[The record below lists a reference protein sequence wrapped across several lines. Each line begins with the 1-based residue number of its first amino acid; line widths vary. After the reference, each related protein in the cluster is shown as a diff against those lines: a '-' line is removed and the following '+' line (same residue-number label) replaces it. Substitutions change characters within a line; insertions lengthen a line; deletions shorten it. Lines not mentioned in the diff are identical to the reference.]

1 MTRATLYAVRLMPQI
16 FNFCFHIIYIQ
27 SQDFDICFFSFHDCW
42 DYWQNGLAKSERAI
56 VAMTTAV
63 IAMAVTNTSI
73 DSRSIVS
80 IIILLIFFVAKIS
93 GIKRLYNQ
101 NLTETEKSAS
111 QPSES
116 AFETKAEV
124 SVHLL
129 PNSRLH
135 ADTTGRCR
143 KCTPESFVRSCQKCA
158 SLRNPDLGEGVAYR
172 HYHVDLPRL
181 PSVAL
186 FQGDIQF
193 VRTFGRHDDFA
204 PLVFELHKSE
214 ILAVNHQVFALRFVL
229 DGGNPPAFVIFHR
242 HDGRASLRRNGYF
255 PTVRLDRIPIAVL
268 TGTCYCRCRDCK

>member
-1 MTRATLYAVRLMPQI
+1 MQRNNFSTGEQKGKKSSFSVPLKNYSFRI
-16 FNFCFHIIYIQ
+16 FSLSSFSLLLHYPLELRIYIQ

-111 QPSES
+111 QSPES
-116 AFETKAEV
+116 AFETISEV

-129 PNSRLH
+129 PNSRLRRRYDRKMQRMH
-135 ADTTGRCR
+135 ARII
-143 KCTPESFVRSCQKCA
+143 RS
-158 SLRNPDLGEGVAYR
+158 EW
-172 HYHVDLPRL
+172 
-181 PSVAL
+181 
-186 FQGDIQF
+186 
-193 VRTFGRHDDFA
+193 
-204 PLVFELHKSE
+204 SE
-214 ILAVNHQVFALRFVL
+214 VH
-229 DGGNPPAFVIFHR
+229 
-242 HDGRASLRRNGYF
+242 F
-255 PTVRLDRIPIAVL
+255 PV
-268 TGTCYCRCRDCK
+268 

>member
-1 MTRATLYAVRLMPQI
+1 M
-16 FNFCFHIIYIQ
+16 
-27 SQDFDICFFSFHDCW
+27 
-42 DYWQNGLAKSERAI
+42 
-56 VAMTTAV
+56 
-63 IAMAVTNTSI
+63 
-73 DSRSIVS
+73 
-80 IIILLIFFVAKIS
+80 LIFFVAKIS
-93 GIKRLYNQ
+93 GTKRLHNQ

-193 VRTFGRHDDFA
+193 VRTFGRHDDFV
-204 PLVFELHKSE
+204 PLVLELHKPE
-214 ILAVNHQVFALRFVL
+214 ILAVNHPVFALRFVL

-242 HDGRASLRRNGYF
+242 HAGRAAPAAERLFPQQSVLIGSQSPSSRVHATAGAAIASKQKPYF
-255 PTVRLDRIPIAVL
+255 NSFIRVYIFSIRGNISTKGAYPQAKKYPNRL
-268 TGTCYCRCRDCK
+268 K

>member
-1 MTRATLYAVRLMPQI
+1 MPVTVCFVRSKESTRFYCPYDFEQTDNSSMMTRATLYAVRLMPQI

-111 QPSES
+111 QSPES
-116 AFETKAEV
+116 AFETISEV

-129 PNSRLH
+129 PNSRLRRRYDRKMQRMH
-135 ADTTGRCR
+135 ARII
-143 KCTPESFVRSCQKCA
+143 RS
-158 SLRNPDLGEGVAYR
+158 EW
-172 HYHVDLPRL
+172 
-181 PSVAL
+181 
-186 FQGDIQF
+186 
-193 VRTFGRHDDFA
+193 
-204 PLVFELHKSE
+204 SE
-214 ILAVNHQVFALRFVL
+214 VH
-229 DGGNPPAFVIFHR
+229 
-242 HDGRASLRRNGYF
+242 F
-255 PTVRLDRIPIAVL
+255 PV
-268 TGTCYCRCRDCK
+268 